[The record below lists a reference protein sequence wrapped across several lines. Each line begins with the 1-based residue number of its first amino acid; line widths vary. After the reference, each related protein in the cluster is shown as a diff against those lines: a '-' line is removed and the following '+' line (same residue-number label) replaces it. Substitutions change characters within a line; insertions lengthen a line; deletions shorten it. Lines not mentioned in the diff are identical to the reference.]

1 MLKSGRL
8 RTSLAEGLLIVVSVL
23 IALAA
28 EDWRQEVRDREVEG
42 DYLAAIAEGLR
53 SDTAEIQ
60 AVIEYSSRRAVY
72 TRLVLETV
80 LSGEPPAN
88 PQDFLIGIEASSRF
102 LAPGLAREA
111 YDDLLGSGQ
120 LNLIRNRQLRRQAT
134 SYYQVPNEPAWEL
147 WRHRAWYQFG
157 PVAVD
162 VMPFEA
168 QEWAASFLEAGRL
181 FDQVPEDVPIPANL
195 PRLAEMVAERLRAV
209 VGVEGL
215 INAVMRSNAN
225 QSRLLRVQKNMAADL
240 LAAVEAELTQR

>member
-23 IALAA
+23 LALAA
-28 EDWRQEVRDREVEG
+28 EDWRQDVKDREVER

-60 AVIEYSSRRAVY
+60 AVIEYSSRRTAY

-80 LSGEPPAN
+80 LSGERPAN
-88 PQDFLIGIEASSRF
+88 PQAFLIGVEASSRF
-102 LAPGLAREA
+102 LTPVLARDA

-120 LNLIRNRQLRRQAT
+120 LNLIRNSRLRRQAT

-147 WRHRAWYQFG
+147 WRNRVWYQFG

-168 QEWAASFLEAGRL
+168 QEWAASFLGAGRL

-195 PRLAEMVAERLRAV
+195 PRLAETVADRLRAV
-209 VGVEGL
+209 TGIEGL

-225 QSRLLRVQKNMAADL
+225 QSRVLRVQKDMAADL
-240 LAAVEAELTQR
+240 LAAVEAELAQR